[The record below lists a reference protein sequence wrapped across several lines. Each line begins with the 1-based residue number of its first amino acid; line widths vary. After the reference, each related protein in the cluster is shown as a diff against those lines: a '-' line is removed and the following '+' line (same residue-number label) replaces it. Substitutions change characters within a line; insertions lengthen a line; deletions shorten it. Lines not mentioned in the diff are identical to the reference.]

1 MYRKILVPLDGSILA
16 EKVLPHAQA
25 LAKSEGAEIILL
37 RVPMSPSPEF
47 LARNPSLGTTI
58 IQDAEIETETYLQ
71 KEVDELRKDGTRVT
85 SMMCE
90 GPVPDTIL
98 AAADEVHA
106 DLIAMSTHGRSGIQ
120 RMLLGSVADK
130 VVHLSHIPVMLI
142 HPN

>member
-1 MYRKILVPLDGSILA
+1 MKLYDYLDSGNGYKVRLTLAHLGLACEWTECDIL
-16 EKVLPHAQA
+16 H
-25 LAKSEGAEIILL
+25 GAT
-37 RVPMSPSPEF
+37 RTPEF

-130 VVHLSHIPVMLI
+130 VVHLSHIPVMLV